1 MARKSRKTQTAAPS
15 AAVSVPLALRT
26 AFYIRLSVEDAK
38 GRGNSIDNQ
47 QLVLNDYIA
56 YRPELRLI
64 GTYIDNGLTG
74 TNFNRPEFQ
83 RLLTD
88 IEAGTVDCVIV
99 KDLSRLGRN
108 FIDTSYY
115 IEQYFFSHHIRFI
128 AVTDQFDT
136 DSMSHGQ
143 ADMMLPLK
151 NMINEAY
158 ALDIGKKIRAQQHQA
173 MLDGK
178 YVGGRPPY
186 GYLKDPKDC
195 HHLIVDPDTAPV
207 VRQIFSWAA
216 EHVSINEI
224 VRRLNMQGIQTA
236 SHKRREQGVI
246 TNDRQMGQG
255 LWQTWSVTKILSSE
269 VYMGDLVQGKSRTI
283 EHRQQKAPPD
293 HYIVVRCTHEPVVS
307 RKLFATVQQVRQEA
321 AEAAKG
327 TRTKSF
333 TPNIFQGKVFC
344 AHCGRALHR
353 QWAGR
358 KTIPDRYS
366 FHCLTNSRYQKGACP
381 GIYMEERKLIGIVT
395 NLLVKALDV
404 ELGKSILDMK
414 AASAWEAEEKA
425 MERMI
430 SSQKRELERNR
441 FFLRGLFEHL
451 VQKLVSQEEYQ
462 TMKDDYDAKV
472 TSLTAEIESL
482 MKQKAQFQ
490 ERKARNAEL
499 ATDAGYLGEHHDL
512 TAELIGRLID
522 RIEITHDHE
531 VRIAFSFVDT
541 ITREGKQ

>member
-1 MARKSRKTQTAAPS
+1 MARKSRKIQTAAPS
-15 AAVSVPLALRT
+15 AAVNVPLALRT

-56 YRPELRLI
+56 DRPEFRLI

-83 RLLTD
+83 RLLAD
-88 IEAGTVDCVIV
+88 IEAGAVDCVMV

-115 IEQYFFSHHIRFI
+115 IEQYFFSHRIRFI

-136 DSMSHGQ
+136 ASVSQGQ
-143 ADMMLPLK
+143 ASMMLPLK

-178 YVGGRPPY
+178 YIGGRPPY

-255 LWQTWSVTKILSSE
+255 LWQTWSVIKILSSE
-269 VYMGDLVQGKSRTI
+269 VYMGDLVQGKSQTI

-293 HYIVVRCTHEPVVS
+293 HYIVVRGTHEPVVS

-358 KTIPDRYS
+358 KNIPDRYS
-366 FHCLTNSRYQKGACP
+366 FHCLTNNRYQKGACP
-381 GIYMEERKLIGIVT
+381 GIYMAERKLIGIVT

-490 ERKARNAEL
+490 ERKARNADL
-499 ATDAGYLGEHHDL
+499 TTDAEYLAEHHDL
-512 TAELIGRLID
+512 TSELIGRLID